1 MKSNLNGFCF
11 TFYMYLP
18 ICSALQRI
26 ERINQNF
33 LCTTLIITILQFK
46 DHTFLLTARKSSVH
60 LFLPRYL
67 TLWGSL
73 VLKCHNATDLYNL
86 VNSAEMALVR
96 CCRLQ
101 TASVVVAAMTVTC
114 RFRSAVRDLL
124 WSVVEHSGSYTHRS
138 SRHHCWTGSGTS
150 SSSSSLDLLHLYY
163 ILLLKQVRQ
172 LVFLLFFK
180 IKVIKI
186 I

>member
-1 MKSNLNGFCF
+1 M
-11 TFYMYLP
+11 
-18 ICSALQRI
+18 
-26 ERINQNF
+26 
-33 LCTTLIITILQFK
+33 CTTLIVTILQFK
-46 DHTFLLTARKSSVH
+46 DLTFLLTERKSSIH
-60 LFLPRYL
+60 LFLPRCL

-73 VLKCHNATDLYNL
+73 VQKCHNATDLYNL

-150 SSSSSLDLLHLYY
+150 SSSSSLDLLHLCY
-163 ILLLKQVRQ
+163 ILLLKQVR
-172 LVFLLFFK
+172 
-180 IKVIKI
+180 
-186 I
+186 